1 MRTIFDAGPQ
11 RKMVW
16 FATLVTLGTGG
27 ALIWLG
33 ERLIRTYGL
42 GAGEGGVL
50 KPLAQRILLGG
61 SFAAAGAAC
70 IIGILVYLWCYVSR
84 IEEDHAGDAFRVTV
98 LWPFGGRQRMVGP
111 GDVARAS
118 YSDGVYHARGLRVNA
133 PWYSLRLRG
142 RRLPLIIDDQGSRLD
157 EHALDRLLYGEP
169 PALDE
174 RRPTR
179 KYQKQLARQRRRR

>member
-33 ERLIRTYGL
+33 EWLIRTYGL
-42 GAGEGGVL
+42 NAAEGGVL
-50 KPLAQRILLGG
+50 KPLGQRILLGG

-70 IIGILVYLWCYVSR
+70 IIGILVYLRCYVSR
-84 IEEDHAGDAFRVTV
+84 IEADDAGDAFRVTV
-98 LWPFGGRQRMVGP
+98 LWPFGRGQRMVGP
-111 GDVARAS
+111 DDVARAS
-118 YSDGVYHARGLRVNA
+118 YDDGIFMNVEA
-133 PWYSLRLRG
+133 PWHSLRLHG
-142 RRLPLIIDDQGSRLD
+142 RRLPLIIDDQGSLLD

-169 PALDE
+169 PAGEE
-174 RRPTR
+174 RNPTR
-179 KYQKQLARQRRRR
+179 KFQKQLARQRRRR